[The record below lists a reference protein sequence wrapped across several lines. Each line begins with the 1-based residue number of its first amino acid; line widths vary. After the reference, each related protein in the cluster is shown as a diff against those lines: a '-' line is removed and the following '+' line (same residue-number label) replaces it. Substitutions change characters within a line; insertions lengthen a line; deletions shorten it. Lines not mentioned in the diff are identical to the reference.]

1 MCFRPP
7 TTEMTSPV
15 CPQCG
20 HENFIGVMACAQ
32 CGAALGG
39 GPVGTASAA
48 SRDWTPGL
56 EFQQNAAPTGAAGAP
71 AVPAPVAPAAPVAPG
86 APAVPGAPKPPSA

>member
-7 TTEMTSPV
+7 TVEKADPK
-15 CPQCG
+15 CPECG

-32 CGAALGG
+32 CGAPLGS
-39 GPVGTASAA
+39 GPIGTASAA

-56 EFQQNAAPTGAAGAP
+56 EFQQNAAPTGAAPG
-71 AVPAPVAPAAPVAPG
+71 APAAPTP
-86 APAVPGAPKPPSA
+86 PVPGASTAK